1 MTAWN
6 DFNDAQAQSN
16 SFELL
21 PNGTIAQVRM
31 TIKPGGYDDHSQG
44 WSEGYATLSPQTGAV
59 YLSCEFVVLEGPYAK
74 RKLWSNIGLHS
85 PKGPAWANMGRSFIR
100 AALNSA
106 HGLAPGDSSPH
117 AAACRRIRSF
127 ADLDGL
133 EFTVRIEQ
141 EKDGR
146 DELRNI
152 VRSVI
157 EPGQAAYGGG
167 GSIPA
172 APSSPAAQA
181 PKPAATAPTPAAG
194 ARPAWAQ

>member
-16 SFELL
+16 SFELI

-44 WSEGYATLSPQTGAV
+44 WSEGYATLSTQTGAV
-59 YLSCEFVVLEGPYAK
+59 YLACEFVVLEGPYAK

-106 HGLAPGDSSPH
+106 HGLAPGDSSSH

-146 DELRNI
+146 DELRNV

-157 EPGQAAYGGG
+157 EPGHAAYGVV
-167 GSIPA
+167 A
-172 APSSPAAQA
+172 AHPAAQA
-181 PKPAATAPTPAAG
+181 PKPAALTSTPTAG

>member
-16 SFELL
+16 SFELI

-44 WSEGYATLSPQTGAV
+44 WTEGYATLSTQTGAV
-59 YLSCEFVVLEGPYAK
+59 YLACEFVVLEGPYAK

-85 PKGPAWANMGRSFIR
+85 AKGAAWANMGRSFIR

-146 DELRNI
+146 DELRNV

-157 EPGQAAYGGG
+157 EPGHAAYGGV
-167 GSIPA
+167 PA
-172 APSSPAAQA
+172 HPAAQA
-181 PKPAATAPTPAAG
+181 PKPAVPTSTPAAG

>member
-1 MTAWN
+1 MTVWN

-16 SFELL
+16 SFELI
-21 PNGTIAQVRM
+21 PNGTVALVRM

-44 WSEGYATLSPQTGAV
+44 WTEGYATLSQQTGAV
-59 YLSCEFVVLEGPYAK
+59 YLACEFVVLEGPYAK

-85 PKGPAWANMGRSFIR
+85 TKGPAWANMGRSFIR

-106 HGLAPGDSSPH
+106 HGLAPTDTSAH
-117 AAACRRIRSF
+117 AAACRRISGF
-127 ADLDGL
+127 SQLDGL
-133 EFTVRIEQ
+133 EFTVRIDQ

-157 EPGQAAYGGG
+157 EPGHAAYG
-167 GSIPA
+167 
-172 APSSPAAQA
+172 
-181 PKPAATAPTPAAG
+181 ATSTSPAAG
-194 ARPAWAQ
+194 APAVQTPAAKSASNPTAGTRPAWAQ